1 MTIMAIAAVVKL
13 DSQSGIDEAF
23 PNIDFGI
30 KPTGSRV
37 LVQIRR
43 PKTKTAGGILL
54 SDYSKDAEQDNTQVA
69 KVVAVGPLSFRN
81 RGTMEL
87 WPEGAWY
94 KAGDFVFVPKYA
106 GSRWR
111 RDIPGEKGEK
121 VEFVIFNDLDIVGT
135 VDGDPIAIQAHI

>member
-1 MTIMAIAAVVKL
+1 MATAAVVNL
-13 DSQSGIDEAF
+13 ASPSETNDAF
-23 PNIDFGI
+23 PEIDFGI

-43 PKTKTAGGILL
+43 PKTKIGSILL

-69 KVVAVGPLSFRN
+69 KVVGVGPLAFRN
-81 RGTMEL
+81 RNTMEL

-94 KAGDFVFVPKYA
+94 KEGDFVFVPKYA

-111 RDIPGEKGEK
+111 RDIPGQKGEK
-121 VEFVIFNDLDIVGT
+121 VEFVIFNDLDIVGLVT
-135 VDGDPIAIQAHI
+135 TDPMSVQAYL

>member
-1 MTIMAIAAVVKL
+1 MATAAVVNL
-13 DSQSGIDEAF
+13 ASPSEIDTYF
-23 PNIDFGI
+23 PKVNFGI

-43 PKTKTAGGILL
+43 PREKIGSIILANET
-54 SDYSKDAEQDNTQVA
+54 KDAESDNTQVA
-69 KVVAVGPLSFRN
+69 KVISVGPLAFRN
-81 RGTMEL
+81 RNTMEL

-94 KAGDFVFVPKYA
+94 REGDFVFVPKYA

-111 RDIPGEKGEK
+111 RDLPGQKGEK

-135 VDGDPIAIQAHI
+135 VDDDPAAVQSYL

>member
-1 MTIMAIAAVVKL
+1 MATAAVVNL
-13 DSQSGIDEAF
+13 ASPSEIDKYF
-23 PNIDFGI
+23 PKVNFGI

-43 PKTKTAGGILL
+43 PREKIGSIIL
-54 SDYSKDAEQDNTQVA
+54 SKETQDAESDNTQVA
-69 KVVAVGPLSFRN
+69 RVISVGPLAFRN
-81 RGTMEL
+81 RNTMEL

-94 KAGDFVFVPKYA
+94 KEGDFVFVPKYA

-111 RDIPGEKGEK
+111 RDIPGKAGDK

-135 VDGDPIAIQAHI
+135 VDDDPAAVQPYL

>member
-1 MTIMAIAAVVKL
+1 VIPSL
-13 DSQSGIDEAF
+13 SEIDEAF

-43 PKTKTAGGILL
+43 PKTKIGSIIL
-54 SDYSKDAEQDNTQVA
+54 SDYTKDAEQDNTQVA
-69 KVVAVGPLSFRN
+69 KVVSVGPLAFRN
-81 RGTMEL
+81 RNTMDL

-94 KAGDFVFVPKYA
+94 KEGDFVFVSKYGGA
-106 GSRWR
+106 RWR
-111 RDIPGEKGEK
+111 RDIPGFKGEK

-135 VDGDPIAIQAHI
+135 VEADPLSVQAYI